1 MKLIF
6 VLLNVC
12 VNSILAILLPYT
24 TIFIFTCIYYI
35 GTIIGYFD
43 GLDIVGEEDVII
55 VLIPITLILIMIL
68 ILVGIFGNKYI
79 CKRMDIGKLNYFLF
93 SGLIFLLVFSLVMF
107 TLDPFHII

>member
-1 MKLIF
+1 
-6 VLLNVC
+6 
-12 VNSILAILLPYT
+12 YT

-79 CKRMDIGKLNYFLF
+79 CKRMDVEKLNYFLF
-93 SGLIFLLVFSLVMF
+93 SGLIFLLVFGCFCPSPRKGGIRAKY
-107 TLDPFHII
+107 TLFFFK

>member
-1 MKLIF
+1 MKMIF

-12 VNSILAILLPYT
+12 VNSIFAILLPYT

-35 GTIIGYFD
+35 GTSVGYFD
-43 GLDIVGEEDVII
+43 GLDIVGEEDIII
-55 VLIPITLILIMIL
+55 VLIPITVIFIIILV
-68 ILVGIFGNKYI
+68 LVGIFGNKYI
-79 CKRMDIGKLNYFLF
+79 YRRMDIGKLNYFLF